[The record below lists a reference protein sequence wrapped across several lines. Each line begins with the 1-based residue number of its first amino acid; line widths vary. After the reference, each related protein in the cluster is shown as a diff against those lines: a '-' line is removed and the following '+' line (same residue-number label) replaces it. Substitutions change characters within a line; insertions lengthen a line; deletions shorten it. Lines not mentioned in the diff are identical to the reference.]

1 MSGNACRMGAMTE
14 RAASGTAVL
23 VCQARAVADGRL
35 AVGAFSDP
43 VARELLDAEELELVD
58 HVRGDQP
65 PADAGERLGYE
76 MLRRAAVTIVPRT
89 IAIDRAVRE
98 HHPDQVVILGAGLD
112 TRAWRM
118 PELGH
123 AEVFEVDHPSSQRDL
138 LERIGMRHP
147 LAHRLA
153 QVPVDLANQALA
165 PGLID
170 AGFDTLAVTTWIW
183 EGVIPYLTEPQVLST
198 LRQVSALSSPG
209 SRLVASYQARS
220 LPTAALRSAMRL
232 VLRVSRQPDPLA
244 DEPWRSLWRPAD
256 LRTLLHQN
264 RFEVEA
270 DDDLLTLADGLGLPV
285 EGNSGSLRNGR
296 VAIATRR

>member
-1 MSGNACRMGAMTE
+1 MTE
-14 RAASGTAVL
+14 RAASRTAVL

-35 AVGAFSDP
+35 AVGTFSDP
-43 VARELLDAEELELVD
+43 VARDLLDAEELALVD
-58 HVRGDQP
+58 RVRADQP
-65 PADAGERLGYE
+65 PDDVGERLGYE
-76 MLRRAAVTIVPRT
+76 MLARTAVTIVPRT

-118 PELGH
+118 PELAH
-123 AEVFEVDHPSSQRDL
+123 ATVFEVDHPASQRDL
-138 LERIGMRHP
+138 LARIGMRHP
-147 LAHRLA
+147 VVFRMAP
-153 QVPVDLANQALA
+153 VPVDLASQPLA
-165 PGLID
+165 AGLID
-170 AGFDTLAVTTWIW
+170 AGFDLQAVTTWIW
-183 EGVIPYLTEPQVLST
+183 EGVIPYLTEPQVRAT

-220 LPTAALRSAMRL
+220 LPTAALRSAMRM
-232 VLRVSRQPDPLA
+232 VLRLSRQPDPLA

-256 LRTLLHQN
+256 LRTLLLEN

-270 DDDLLTLADGLGLPV
+270 DDDLLTLADGLDLSV
-285 EGNSGSLRNGR
+285 EANAGSLRNGR

>member
-1 MSGNACRMGAMTE
+1 MDAMTE
-14 RAASGTAVL
+14 RAASRTAVL

-35 AVGAFSDP
+35 AADAFSDP
-43 VARELLDAEELELVD
+43 VARELLDEAELALVD
-58 HVRGDQP
+58 RVRSDRP

-76 MLRRAAVTIVPRT
+76 LLQRTAVTIVPRT

-98 HHPDQVVILGAGLD
+98 HHPDQVVVLGAGLD

-123 AEVFEVDHPSSQRDL
+123 AAVFEVDHPASQRDL

-153 QVPVDLANQALA
+153 QVPVDLANQSLS
-165 PGLID
+165 PGLFD
-170 AGFDTLAVTTWIW
+170 AGFDTQSVTTWIW
-183 EGVIPYLTEPQVLST
+183 EGVIPYLTESQVRST

-264 RFEVEA
+264 RFEVET
-270 DDDLLTLADGLGLPV
+270 DNDLLTLAEGLEFPV
-285 EGNSGSLRNGR
+285 EGNGGSLRNGR

>member
-1 MSGNACRMGAMTE
+1 MLPVEPPSWCARPGPSPMGACG
-14 RAASGTAVL
+14 A
-23 VCQARAVADGRL
+23 
-35 AVGAFSDP
+35 GAFSDP
-43 VARELLDAEELELVD
+43 VTRELLDATELELVD
-58 HVRGDQP
+58 RVRAGEP
-65 PADAGERLGYE
+65 PADAGERLAYE
-76 MLRRAAVTIVPRT
+76 LLERTAVTIVPRT
-89 IAIDRAVRE
+89 IAINQAVRA
-98 HHPDQVVILGAGLD
+98 HHPDQVVVLGAGLD

-123 AEVFEVDHPSSQRDL
+123 AGVFEVDHPASQRDL

-153 QVPVDLANQALA
+153 QVPVDLANQSLA

-170 AGFDTLAVTTWIW
+170 AGFDTQAVTTWIW
-183 EGVIPYLTEPQVLST
+183 EGVIPYLTEPQVRST

-256 LRTLLHQN
+256 LRTLLHQS
-264 RFEVEA
+264 RFEVES
-270 DDDLLTLADGLGLPV
+270 DDDLLTLSDGLELPV
-285 EGNSGSLRNGR
+285 EGNGGSLRNGR

>member
-1 MSGNACRMGAMTE
+1 MTE
-14 RAASGTAVL
+14 RAASRTAVL

-43 VARELLDAEELELVD
+43 VARELLDAPELALVD
-58 HVRGDQP
+58 RVRSDQP
-65 PADAGERLGYE
+65 PADAGERLGFD
-76 MLRRAAVTIVPRT
+76 LLQRAAVTIVPRT
-89 IAIDRAVRE
+89 IVIDRAVRE

-123 AEVFEVDHPSSQRDL
+123 ATVFAVDHPASQRDL
-138 LERIGMRHP
+138 LERLGMRHP
-147 LAHRLA
+147 LTHRLA

-165 PGLID
+165 PALIE
-170 AGFDTLAVTTWIW
+170 AGFDTEAVTTWIW
-183 EGVIPYLTEPQVLST
+183 EGVIPYLTEPQVRST
-198 LRQVSALSSPG
+198 LRQVSALSSQG

-244 DEPWRSLWRPAD
+244 DEPWRSLWRPSD

-264 RFEVEA
+264 RFEV
-270 DDDLLTLADGLGLPV
+270 DTDHDLLTLAEGLELSV
-285 EGNSGSLRNGR
+285 ERNAASLRNGR